1 MMPDIDIKTNRSLEE
16 SVVGYLKDVKK
27 YDSNEISFEVK
38 LLLPW
43 KENKTKFACIL
54 FSQFQIT
61 NGKNVQKR
69 RKWTQV
75 ILRGMPTT
83 RIWGSC

>member
-43 KENKTKFACIL
+43 KENK
-54 FSQFQIT
+54 
-61 NGKNVQKR
+61 N
-69 RKWTQV
+69 
-75 ILRGMPTT
+75 
-83 RIWGSC
+83 